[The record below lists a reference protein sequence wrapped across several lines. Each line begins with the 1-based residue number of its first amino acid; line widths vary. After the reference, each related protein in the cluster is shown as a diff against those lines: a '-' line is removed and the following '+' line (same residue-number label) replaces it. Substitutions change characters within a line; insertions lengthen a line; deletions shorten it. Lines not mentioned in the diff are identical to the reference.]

1 MAKITELDDGSLLK
15 LFIGLRDR
23 RSARKAAYD
32 VDDAGDKDKQNK
44 IETDFLRRF
53 NERGIDNV
61 SSRELG
67 TAYRSTRSTAGVADW
82 EAILDH
88 VKKVDAW
95 ELIERRVSKKAVE
108 QYRDVHDDLPPG
120 VNWSETQVVNFRRK
134 K

>member
-61 SSRELG
+61 SSREIG
-67 TAYRSTRSTAGVADW
+67 TAYRSTRSSAGVADW
-82 EAILDH
+82 
-88 VKKVDAW
+88 KQ
-95 ELIERRVSKKAVE
+95 S
-108 QYRDVHDDLPPG
+108 
-120 VNWSETQVVNFRRK
+120 
-134 K
+134 